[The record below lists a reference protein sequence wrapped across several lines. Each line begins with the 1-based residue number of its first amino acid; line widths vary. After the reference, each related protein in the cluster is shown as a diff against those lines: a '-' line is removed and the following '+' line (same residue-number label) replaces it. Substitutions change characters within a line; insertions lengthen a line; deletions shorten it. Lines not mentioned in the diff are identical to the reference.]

1 MTKIPENV
9 ITPDILNT
17 RLGSLTFKDGVPSDD
32 TVSKVYDNL
41 DFTRAL
47 DAYMSAYQLVS
58 LKAMHNGLQS
68 VGAQDNGGVAIWS
81 GLMD

>member
-9 ITPDILNT
+9 LTPDILNT

-41 DFTRAL
+41 DFTRVL
-47 DAYMSAYQLVS
+47 DAYMSAYQL
-58 LKAMHNGLQS
+58 
-68 VGAQDNGGVAIWS
+68 GVAEERCTS
-81 GLMD
+81 GS